1 MSPKVTPT
9 AVKKKSSLSLVGGSG
24 VIDNFSFGRKEKE
37 RYQDYCYLKTKTD
50 RYKNHVVVIEGSEI
64 YWYKT
69 LGDIEP
75 QIMHSLVRT
84 FAKLMPE
91 EVVPELASITLWP
104 VKIILPPNKSRIIY
118 FESQEQ

>member
-9 AVKKKSSLSLVGGSG
+9 AVKKKSSLILVGG

-37 RYQDYCYLKTKTD
+37 KYQDYCYLKTKTD

-69 LGDIEP
+69 LSDIEP
-75 QIMHSLVRT
+75 QIMHSLVGT

-91 EVVPELASITLWP
+91 EVVPELANITLWP